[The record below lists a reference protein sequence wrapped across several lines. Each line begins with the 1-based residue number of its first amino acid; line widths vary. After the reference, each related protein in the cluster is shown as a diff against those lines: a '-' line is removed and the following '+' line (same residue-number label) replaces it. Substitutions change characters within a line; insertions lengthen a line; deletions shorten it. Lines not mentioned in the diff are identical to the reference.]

1 MQAIPDVGVALVTV
15 SIWNISGDL
24 TKRWLV
30 QAGSSTRRIT
40 YRVGDMTPNA
50 KYNILKNGVSSSGTA
65 DAAGVVT
72 FQDTAV
78 TTGLVEYIV
87 RL

>member
-1 MQAIPDVGVALVTV
+1 MPDTATARCHCGAVEMEAAFPSRFVAHCYCWSCRATH
-15 SIWNISGDL
+15 
-24 TKRWLV
+24 
-30 QAGSSTRRIT
+30 
-40 YRVGDMTPNA
+40 
-50 KYNILKNGVSSSGTA
+50 
-65 DAAGVVT
+65 AAGVVT

>member
-1 MQAIPDVGVALVTV
+1 
-15 SIWNISGDL
+15 
-24 TKRWLV
+24 
-30 QAGSSTRRIT
+30 
-40 YRVGDMTPNA
+40 MTPNIR
-50 KYNILKNGVSSSGTA
+50 YTILKNGVSSSATA
-65 DAAGVVT
+65 DGAGVVT